1 MTWKLK
7 EHAVPKIQRETN
19 DCVSVPRET
28 KLSFLALPRPLFQ
41 VFCMNSKDWHE
52 TMRAHG
58 NMLFVSIRTHIYHWQ
73 HGSKFSFD
81 SRIPEFQWIS
91 SMSRTTDSRHIYRHC
106 ELVACMGTTSG
117 PTAWIDLPFWNL
129 HLGQRIRARTAEQA
143 RKEDVKCPAQHHTT
157 IVNPPSVQ
165 SPRSCVAFKICKC
178 STWIHLVRR
187 QQNWKFRIPNLPWNN
202 TNKVQFLHFAS
213 ATAVLY
219 TFPFTYARWKRWT
232 HWKRL
237 CSTNWQL
244 ATPSVP
250 WTACRKW
257 IAAVSRC
264 APCTRLS
271 VPAACMKHLG
281 SEHALQPCLEQGGD
295 LLPFLR
301 PAALLV

>member
-58 NMLFVSIRTHIYHWQ
+58 NMLFVSIRTHIRYHWQ

-81 SRIPEFQWIS
+81 SRNPEFQWIS

-157 IVNPPSVQ
+157 IVNTG
-165 SPRSCVAFKICKC
+165 FF
-178 STWIHLVRR
+178 STWTILKAL
-187 QQNWKFRIPNLPWNN
+187 WIF
-202 TNKVQFLHFAS
+202 KVKLHTPF
-213 ATAVLY
+213 
-219 TFPFTYARWKRWT
+219 FPFFEVCKEWCLFWIYGGQVKSCKPTPKVNTSSKTCDTTLVCIKLNLHQPKPKMLPCSWCIRPGRAGHCDQSNYA
-232 HWKRL
+232 
-237 CSTNWQL
+237 
-244 ATPSVP
+244 AED
-250 WTACRKW
+250 
-257 IAAVSRC
+257 I
-264 APCTRLS
+264 
-271 VPAACMKHLG
+271 G
-281 SEHALQPCLEQGGD
+281 SNGSSHSYHS
-295 LLPFLR
+295 F
-301 PAALLV
+301 